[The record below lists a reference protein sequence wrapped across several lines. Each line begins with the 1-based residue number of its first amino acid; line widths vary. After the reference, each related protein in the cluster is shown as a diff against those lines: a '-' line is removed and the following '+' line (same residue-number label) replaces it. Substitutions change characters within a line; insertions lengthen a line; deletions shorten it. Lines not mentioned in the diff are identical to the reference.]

1 MADWKFVGAL
11 TSQQQVDESSTT
23 QYMPLGTVLKA
34 QDKDTS
40 TNYGEAEFV
49 YAKGVASTVVGSLV
63 TIDGV
68 GHTTALASAN
78 ALGQCGIAMSANA
91 AATYYGWYC
100 IKAEAVPVKALAAF
114 ADAKACYLTA
124 TAGSVDDVAVAGDLV
139 HSMISVSALD
149 TPSTGLALVGIS
161 YPYVQDV

>member
-49 YAKGVASTVVGSLV
+49 YAKGVASTAVGSV
-63 TIDGV
+63 VVIDGV

-78 ALGQCGIAMSANA
+78 ALGQIGVAMSANT
-91 AATYYGWYC
+91 AATSYGWYC
-100 IKAEAVPVKALAAF
+100 IKAQAVPAKVLASF

-124 TAGSVDDVAVAGDLV
+124 TPGSLDDAAVAGDLV
-139 HSMISVSALD
+139 HSAISVSAID
-149 TPSTGLALVGIS
+149 TPSTGLALIGIS

>member
-1 MADWKFVGAL
+1 MADWKFVGAN

-49 YAKGVASTVVGSLV
+49 YAKGVASTAVGSV
-63 TIDGV
+63 VVIDGV

-78 ALGQCGIAMSANA
+78 ALGQIGVAMSANT
-91 AATYYGWYC
+91 AATSYGWYC
-100 IKAEAVPVKALAAF
+100 IKAQAVPVKVLASF

-124 TAGSVDDVAVAGDLV
+124 TAGSLDDAVVAGDLV
-139 HSMISVSALD
+139 HSAISVSAID